1 MSTIPDLDTRVARL
15 EGAFEQM
22 NKRLARIEAE
32 LLIVIGAMISVLITL
47 LVKRIVGDRLHTHAT
62 ATSLR

>member
-47 LVKRIVGDRLHTHAT
+47 LVKR
-62 ATSLR
+62 